1 MVPEIRLRTM
11 HFLSVILH
19 VTSRIVRDLRYR
31 TDRLYQGKDFA
42 DLEPGEFIG
51 SATRANVSY
60 FKVKLEMYD
69 DRNEEPLPDVRV
81 LEPGELGRNFA
92 RILEEVRELFPCE

>member
-1 MVPEIRLRTM
+1 MK
-11 HFLSVILH
+11 LS
-19 VTSRIVRDLRYR
+19 RR
-31 TDRLYQGKDFA
+31 
-42 DLEPGEFIG
+42 

>member
-1 MVPEIRLRTM
+1 
-11 HFLSVILH
+11 
-19 VTSRIVRDLRYR
+19 
-31 TDRLYQGKDFA
+31 
-42 DLEPGEFIG
+42 